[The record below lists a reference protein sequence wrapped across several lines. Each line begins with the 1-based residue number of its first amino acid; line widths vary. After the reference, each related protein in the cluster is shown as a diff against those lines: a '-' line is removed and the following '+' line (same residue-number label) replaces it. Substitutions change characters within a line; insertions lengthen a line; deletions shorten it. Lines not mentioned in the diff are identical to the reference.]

1 MLRAVREGGNVTTG
15 AACLQALAGIEHPTA
30 EQRTALLL
38 LAFGLHDLHLIANAH
53 TKGD

>member
-1 MLRAVREGGNVTTG
+1 MLRAVREGGNVTQG
-15 AACLQALAGIEHPTA
+15 AACLQALVGIEHPTP
-30 EQRTALLL
+30 EQHTALLL